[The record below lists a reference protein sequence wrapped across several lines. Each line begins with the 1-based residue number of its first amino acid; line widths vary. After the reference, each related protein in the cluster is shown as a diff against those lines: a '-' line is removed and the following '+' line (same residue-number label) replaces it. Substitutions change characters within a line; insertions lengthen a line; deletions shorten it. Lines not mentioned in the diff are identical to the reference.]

1 MIVSREK
8 HTRSVGNIW
17 RNRYT
22 SVLLLHKESGYG
34 FIQRR
39 SQKDKYCESESEGK
53 EVRDLL
59 NKVNHDEVAVLMTEL
74 LTDEEVQT
82 YDMFENIV
90 DAYESGNED
99 FRKGMDKMFEIL
111 TWNNLDEL
119 TNKIRERCLYGA
131 ERDNL

>member
-1 MIVSREK
+1 M
-8 HTRSVGNIW
+8 
-17 RNRYT
+17 
-22 SVLLLHKESGYG
+22 
-34 FIQRR
+34 
-39 SQKDKYCESESEGK
+39 
-53 EVRDLL
+53 RDLL
-59 NKVNHDEVAVLMTEL
+59 NKVNHDEVAALMTEL

-90 DAYESGNED
+90 DAYEAGNED

-119 TNKIRERCLYGA
+119 TKKIRERCLYGA

>member
-1 MIVSREK
+1 M
-8 HTRSVGNIW
+8 
-17 RNRYT
+17 
-22 SVLLLHKESGYG
+22 
-34 FIQRR
+34 
-39 SQKDKYCESESEGK
+39 
-53 EVRDLL
+53 RDLL